1 MTSLASVGII
11 LLPNLV
17 SSAYASVN
25 TSINSKSIND
35 ISILNATSPQLQAAS
50 NCNYGDNLFEEAS
63 DFISR
68 CCKGTI
74 LRRFPGQYFNK
85 TLLEIS
91 LARRLDP
98 QARTAYKLL
107 NDGRFR
113 K

>member
-1 MTSLASVGII
+1 M
-11 LLPNLV
+11 
-17 SSAYASVN
+17 SSAYANVN
-25 TSINSKSIND
+25 TSINSKRIND
-35 ISILNATSPQLQAAS
+35 ISILNATSAQIQAAS
-50 NCNYGDNLFEEAS
+50 DCNYNDNLFEEAS

-74 LRRFPGQYFNK
+74 LRRFPGQYLNK

-91 LARRLDP
+91 LARRLDRD
-98 QARTAYKLL
+98 ARTAYKLL